1 MSKGLKTAAPPAR
14 PRSITAAN
22 DKKPV
27 AKKRTPAKFA
37 HVAESDMVQFNR
49 RISQG
54 TADGYEMLAIKTR
67 KKVPELLTEAL
78 ELLEE
83 KYGKV

>member
-1 MSKGLKTAAPPAR
+1 MSKGLKTAAPPPR
-14 PRSITAAN
+14 PKAISASN
-22 DKKPV
+22 DKP
-27 AKKRTPAKFA
+27 APKKRIPAKFT
-37 HVAESDMVQFNR
+37 HVAEVDTVQFNR
-49 RISQG
+49 RIPRG
-54 TADGYEMLAIKTR
+54 TSDGFEMLAIKTR

>member
-1 MSKGLKTAAPPAR
+1 MSNNGLDIAPP
-14 PRSITAAN
+14 PRKAQKASVGSINVEVTPTKF
-22 DKKPV
+22 KKQ
-27 AKKRTPAKFA
+27 
-37 HVAESDMVQFNR
+37 AESEMVQFNKRITR
-49 RISQG
+49 R

-83 KYGKV
+83 KHGKV